1 MGRGAQMN
9 EKEDIII
16 CRCEEVTRKTIE
28 NAIEKGGDTLDSV
41 KRSTRA
47 GMGLCQGRTCQRLVA
62 RILRDKTGKP
72 LEELTPPTFRPPFR
86 PIRLDLLAQEGY
98 RIRGG
103 NKA

>member
-1 MGRGAQMN
+1 MNGR
-9 EKEDIII
+9 EDIII

-28 NAIEKGGDTLDSV
+28 NTIEKGCDTLDSI
-41 KRSTRA
+41 KRSTRV
-47 GMGLCQGRTCQRLVA
+47 GMGLCQGRTCQQLVA

-86 PIRLDLLAQEGY
+86 PIRLDLLAQEGC